1 VIELLKLS
9 IYCVYTK
16 EVIVNLD
23 KLNRSITLLCPTCG
37 NSEMESLDGPHE
49 VSSLFKCNSCDLE
62 ITKEDLIN
70 SNQENI
76 NANLNEV
83 KTQATKEIQ
92 TELNKMLKNAFK
104 GNKNIKFK

>member
-1 VIELLKLS
+1 L
-9 IYCVYTK
+9 
-16 EVIVNLD
+16 NLD

-37 NSEMESLDGPHE
+37 NSDMESLDGPHD

-76 NANLNEV
+76 NANLKEI
-83 KTQATKEIQ
+83 KAEATKEIQ
-92 TELNKMLKNAFK
+92 TELRKALKNAFK
-104 GNKNIKFK
+104 GSKHIKLK